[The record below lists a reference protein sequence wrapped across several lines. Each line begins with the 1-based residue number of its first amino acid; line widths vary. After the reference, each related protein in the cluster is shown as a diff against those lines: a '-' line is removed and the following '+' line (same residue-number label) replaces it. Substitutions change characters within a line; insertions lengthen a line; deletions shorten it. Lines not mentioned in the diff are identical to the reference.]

1 MVQDGGAQK
10 AGGGVSGVGDGKML
24 TPSMARFTRSFLMRP
39 ELYRFSMS
47 SVLVEPEQ
55 NQAIEMAL
63 LASIRF
69 KPTIKT
75 SKGGELGAMLAA

>member
-1 MVQDGGAQK
+1 MQQIARRGYWSKEGHEK
-10 AGGGVSGVGDGKML
+10 RGKGVSREGDGKML
-24 TPSMARFTRSFLMRP
+24 TPSMACFTRSFLMRP

-63 LASIRF
+63 LVNIRF
-69 KPTIKT
+69 KPTIKRR
-75 SKGGELGAMLAA
+75 